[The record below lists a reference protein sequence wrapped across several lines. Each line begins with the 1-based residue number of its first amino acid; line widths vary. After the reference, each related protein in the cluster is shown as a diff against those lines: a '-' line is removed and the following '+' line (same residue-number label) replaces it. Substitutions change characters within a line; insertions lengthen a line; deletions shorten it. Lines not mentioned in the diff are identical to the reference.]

1 MLFLVFDTAGNVG
14 GVLLAQV
21 DAENRGSSETG
32 VFRELAPR
40 QFSTDLIPAV
50 AELLRAHSC
59 RLRDVDV
66 LAVVAGPGSFTGLR
80 VGLSAVKGFAEALSK
95 PVVAVSRLA
104 VMASVPTLD
113 EGDASIPM
121 HAVLDA
127 GRGEFYHGLYR
138 ERGLECLG
146 ESTQTLEELR
156 SELARFPGQIV
167 ASEQQVMAALQGFLP
182 REISSVGARQALPL
196 VLRSWQAGRVSDVLK
211 LDVNYLRASEAEII
225 ARLAL
230 HRQQKTASRHSIAD
244 GRSDESAK

>member
-1 MLFLVFDTAGNVG
+1 MRFLVFDTAGKVG

-21 DAENRGSSETG
+21 DAETRGQSETG

-50 AELLRAHSC
+50 AALLRDHSC
-59 RLRDVDV
+59 RLQDVDV
-66 LAVVAGPGSFTGLR
+66 LAVIAGPGSFTGLR

-104 VMASVPTLD
+104 VMASIPSLD
-113 EGDASIPM
+113 ERDASSPV

-127 GRGEFYHGLYR
+127 GRGEFYHGVYR
-138 ERGLECLG
+138 EGGLECLG
-146 ESTQTLEELR
+146 ESARTLEELS
-156 SELARFPGQIV
+156 SELARVPGQIV
-167 ASEQQVMAALQGFLP
+167 ASEQPVMAALQGFLP
-182 REISSVGARQALPL
+182 REISPVGARQALPL

-225 ARLAL
+225 ARLAM
-230 HRQQKTASRHSIAD
+230 HRQRKTTSRHVIAD